1 MKRNILK
8 VLLPLDN
15 FLHRWITHFSLENGI
30 HPKHRLTN
38 YHQFFLDNI
47 GPNDTVLDVGCGLGL
62 LTHDIARKA
71 NRVVG
76 IDINKQYLATA
87 KEKHN
92 HPKLT
97 YLHGDATTYKFNE
110 IFDVLILSNTL
121 EHIKD
126 RASFLKKLKPHAGK
140 FLIRA
145 PMINR
150 DWLPLLKKELGIEY
164 RLDPTHYIE
173 YTESTFRQELAAAG
187 LAVNELSVRF
197 GEIYCLAFPATDS
210 PQSIFSTRLAKT
222 PHTIHHK
229 TRVLKQIP

>member
-8 VLLPLDN
+8 VLLHLDN
-15 FLHRWITHFSLENGI
+15 FLRRWITYFSLENSI

-47 GPNDTVLDVGCGLGL
+47 SPNDNVLDVGCGLGL
-62 LTHDIARKA
+62 LAHDIARQA

-92 HPKLT
+92 HPNLN
-97 YLHGDATTYKFNE
+97 YIHGDATTYKFNE
-110 IFDVLILSNTL
+110 TFNVLILSNTL

-126 RASFLKKLKPHAGK
+126 RASFLQHLKPHASK
-140 FLIRA
+140 FLIRV

-150 DWLPLLKKELGIEY
+150 DWLPLLKKELGVEY
-164 RLDPTHYIE
+164 RLDPTHHTE
-173 YTESTFRQELAAAG
+173 YTEDTFRQELTAVG
-187 LAVNELSVRF
+187 LNITELSVRF
-197 GEIYCLAFPATDS
+197 GEIYCLAFP
-210 PQSIFSTRLAKT
+210 
-222 PHTIHHK
+222 
-229 TRVLKQIP
+229 